1 VYLHYNVCE
10 EYDVLSSLS
19 SANFLGVKTFRSDFG
34 TPRRPRTESAN
45 RSKGK
50 SSMNKLLS
58 IEAAADVLSISK
70 WTVRSY
76 IRTGKLKPVRIGR
89 RILLTEAEL
98 ERLITAG
105 QDPPEATPR
114 NGEPTEEAMR

>member
-1 VYLHYNVCE
+1 
-10 EYDVLSSLS
+10 
-19 SANFLGVKTFRSDFG
+19 
-34 TPRRPRTESAN
+34 
-45 RSKGK
+45 
-50 SSMNKLLS
+50 MNKLLS
-58 IEAAADVLSISK
+58 IEASADVLSISK